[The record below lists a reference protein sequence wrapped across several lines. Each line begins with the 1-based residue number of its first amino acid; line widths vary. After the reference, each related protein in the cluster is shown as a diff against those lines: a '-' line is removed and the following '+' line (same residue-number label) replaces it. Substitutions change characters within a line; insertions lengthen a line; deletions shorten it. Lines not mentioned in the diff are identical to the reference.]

1 MQRSLDSTITLRI
14 VEDVAMKFMKSI
26 QKGMYRM
33 KEFTPLLQIQHLG
46 PIENC
51 RISTNRMMVLDG
63 PQATGKSTIA
73 KAIFF
78 FRTVKDEIYKTFFT
92 DSVDPVPEL
101 NVRYYLL
108 KKFHQMFDDSI
119 SLQKGTTLIY
129 EYTSK
134 TSLEISVD
142 SMTGIS
148 LKLSHD
154 ILEWL
159 EKYRYGTDKDIKHI
173 YKELC
178 TLFQDYHE
186 IVYIPAGRSMLSIF
200 THQLNYILAVLND
213 KQKNLLDYCV
223 VDYINRVL
231 QLKPFFKPSLLGDG
245 TDDSSLAKVMQTHNS
260 NLVVAKH
267 VKERL
272 KRILKGEYSYINGE
286 EQLKLVTSEGAKNI
300 NINFASSGQ
309 QEALWIL
316 NLLYYYIY
324 EEQSCVFIIEEPEAH
339 LYPDSQKE
347 IAEYIALS
355 LMQENECI
363 ITTHSPYILGTLNN
377 LLDANRL
384 QEKGI
389 DVSALLE
396 KNSLI
401 AQQLLRRDDFAA
413 YFIDRGFVTDAMDE
427 ETGLIRNELID
438 GASDK
443 INRFADEL
451 FDLERA
457 NNE

>member
-1 MQRSLDSTITLRI
+1 
-14 VEDVAMKFMKSI
+14 MKKFI
-26 QKGMYRM
+26 
-33 KEFTPLLQIQHLG
+33 PLLQIQHLG
-46 PIENC
+46 PIEKC
-51 RISTNRMMVLDG
+51 CIYMNRMIVLDG

-92 DSVDPVPEL
+92 ESADPVPEL
-101 NVRYYLL
+101 NVRYFLL
-108 KKFHQMFDDSI
+108 KKFRQMFDDSI
-119 SLQKGTTLIY
+119 SSQKNTILTY
-129 EYTSK
+129 EYTPK
-134 TSLEISVD
+134 TRLKINID
-142 SMTGIS
+142 PMTGVS
-148 LKLSHD
+148 LKFSSD
-154 ILEWL
+154 VLEWL
-159 EKYRYGTDKDIKHI
+159 EKYRCGTDKDMKCI
-173 YKELC
+173 YEELC

-200 THQLNYILAVLND
+200 TYQLNYILAVLND

-223 VDYINRVL
+223 VNYINRVL
-231 QLKPFFKPSLLGDG
+231 QLKPFFTPKLLGDG
-245 TDDSSLAKVMQTHNS
+245 TEDSALAKVMRAHNP
-260 NLVVAKH
+260 NLIVAKH
-267 VKERL
+267 AKEQL
-272 KRILKGEYSYINGE
+272 KRILKGEYFYVKGE
-286 EQLKLVTSEGAKNI
+286 EQLELITPEGAKNI
-300 NINFASSGQ
+300 SINFASSGQ

-316 NLLYYYIY
+316 NLLYYYIH
-324 EEQSCVFIIEEPEAH
+324 EVQSCVFIIEEPEAH

-384 QEKGI
+384 QENDI

-396 KNSLI
+396 KNNLI
-401 AQQLLRRDDFAA
+401 AQQLLRREDFAA
-413 YFIDRGFVTDAMDE
+413 YFIDKGFITDAMDK

-451 FDLERA
+451 FNLECL